1 MRMALVSS
9 VAVAFLAGLTSPSD
23 AYYRRLGY
31 SPFQGGWYGSYPSRR
46 VRTPSYGYRERAPA
60 PKDEGFGEL
69 PKGPL
74 QIAVNITTQ
83 KVTLYSNGVRV
94 AQGPVSTGMPGH
106 PTPMGVFSIIE
117 KDRYHHSNL
126 YSGAPMPFMQRI
138 TWSGV
143 ALHEGVLP
151 GHPASHGCI
160 RTSHDFARKLWPIT
174 QLGVRFVVSRHEI
187 EPVAFEHPK
196 LFVPRE
202 KPSEPSVAMNNNAT
216 EGRAERPVKVAE
228 TLPEHPVDAPTV
240 PADLRKSVEVPA
252 PGEATPA
259 PGAVDE
265 IVKPAPTDDKAKPA
279 AAPSRRKSVD
289 QPLKHTGQVAV
300 FVSRKEKRIFVR
312 QGMVPIFDMPV
323 TIDELDRPLGL
334 HVFTALGPT
343 EDGSGMRWTLMTVP
357 TDGTIYEDWRRMSRR
372 RGREPVAMPVIP
384 AKSPSTAAQA
394 LERIEMPKEAVDR
407 IGELLMP
414 GSSLVISDD
423 GLGRETGRMT
433 EFIVLTH

>member
-1 MRMALVSS
+1 
-9 VAVAFLAGLTSPSD
+9 
-23 AYYRRLGY
+23 
-31 SPFQGGWYGSYPSRR
+31 
-46 VRTPSYGYRERAPA
+46 
-60 PKDEGFGEL
+60 
-69 PKGPL
+69 
-74 QIAVNITTQ
+74 
-83 KVTLYSNGVRV
+83 
-94 AQGPVSTGMPGH
+94 
-106 PTPMGVFSIIE
+106 
-117 KDRYHHSNL
+117 
-126 YSGAPMPFMQRI
+126 
-138 TWSGV
+138 
-143 ALHEGVLP
+143 
-151 GHPASHGCI
+151 
-160 RTSHDFARKLWPIT
+160 
-174 QLGVRFVVSRHEI
+174 
-187 EPVAFEHPK
+187 
-196 LFVPRE
+196 
-202 KPSEPSVAMNNNAT
+202 
-216 EGRAERPVKVAE
+216 VKVAE

-343 EDGSGMRWTLMTVP
+343 EDGSGMRWNLMTVP

-372 RGREPVAMPVIP
+372 RGREPVAMPAIP